1 MDDAEMAAE
10 YRKRAAELLKIAEIF
25 KDPAAR
31 EEMLTL
37 AAEWQRLAE
46 RAEARARKSQR
57 P

>member
-1 MDDAEMAAE
+1 MDDAGMAAE

-25 KDPAAR
+25 KDPATR

-37 AAEWQRLAE
+37 AAEWQQLAQ
-46 RAEARARKSQR
+46 RADARARKSPR